1 MPNTTNKQ
9 RILNQIF
16 SLKSRY
22 GGSEPAS
29 RPVLEQFVYGL
40 LREGATRE
48 QTDGAFRTLGERF
61 FDWNEIRVSSP
72 REVEECLGNLPDA
85 EQKAQRLVALLQEVF
100 ETTFSFDL
108 EPLHKKGLKQSAKQL
123 TRFQAANDYTVAW
136 VVQHALGGHA
146 VPLDN
151 PTLRV
156 LRRLGLLETDQEDGE
171 TQRANLDHLIP
182 KVRGALF
189 SELISALADEVC
201 WETAPH
207 CSSCPLNS
215 ECPTG
220 QEASRGTVG
229 AGRGN
234 RSKPR

>member
-9 RILNQIF
+9 RILQQIYN
-16 SLKSRY
+16 LKNRY
-22 GGSEPAS
+22 GAGEPAG
-29 RPVLEQFVYGL
+29 RPVLEHFVYGV

-48 QTDGAFRTLGERF
+48 QADRAFRLLGDHF
-61 FDWNEIRVSSP
+61 FDWNEIRVSTS
-72 REVEECLGNLPDA
+72 REVEESLGNLPDA
-85 EQKAQRLVALLQEVF
+85 EHKAERLITLLQEIF

-146 VPLDN
+146 VPLDE

-156 LRRLGLLETDQEDGE
+156 LRRLGLLENDQEDPDTLRTGLE
-171 TQRANLDHLIP
+171 HLIP
-182 KVRGALF
+182 KARSPLF

-201 WETAPH
+201 WETDPN
-207 CSSCPLNS
+207 CSSCPLQS
-215 ECPTG
+215 ECRTG
-220 QEASRGTVG
+220 LEARRATVVT
-229 AGRGN
+229 GRGS
-234 RSKPR
+234 RHKPR